1 MHDNTVFEA
10 VKKRLV
16 DAYDPLAI
24 YIFGSYAWGNPTDES
39 DLDLLIVVDS
49 YKKDR
54 FATMSEGYKALMD
67 LDLSKDILV
76 YNKDEFARF
85 VADRT
90 SLCYK
95 VAHEGKQI
103 YAKA

>member
-1 MHDNTVFEA
+1 MLDALTLEM
-10 VKKRLV
+10 VKKRLI
-16 DAYDPLAI
+16 ALYDPLAI
-24 YIFGSYAWGNPTDES
+24 YVFGSYAWGKPTDES

-54 FATMSEGYKALMD
+54 FATMSEGYKVLID

-85 VADRT
+85 AADKT
-90 SLCYK
+90 SLCHR
-95 VAHEGKQI
+95 VAQEGKQI